1 MKTLSYINNLMFEYF
16 ENISG
21 EKYFQNLL
29 INFVSVRCFISKLLE
44 QSVKY
49 FNESF
54 ANSPLIF

>member
-1 MKTLSYINNLMFEYF
+1 MKKLILKYF

-49 FNESF
+49 FNKSF